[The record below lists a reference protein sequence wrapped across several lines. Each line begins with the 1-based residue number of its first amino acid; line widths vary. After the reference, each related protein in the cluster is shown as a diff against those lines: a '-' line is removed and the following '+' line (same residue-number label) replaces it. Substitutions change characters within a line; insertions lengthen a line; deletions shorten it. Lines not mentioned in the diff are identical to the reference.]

1 MSFYVSNRE
10 ILGMLALEVLEVEL
24 DFAHVL
30 VDVVRGG
37 ECFAQGDGLCRK
49 IDTSQDDGNVRPLGY
64 VIEAPFPVGIGLAG
78 SFRCDGQMEM
88 LAFLGHT
95 DDRIYQRSLLVAIDG
110 DAAHPSED
118 RAEWPKEPV
127 LFNHE
132 TCITTDGSIKEL
144 ADE

>member
-1 MSFYVSNRE
+1 MSFYVSDRE
-10 ILGMLALEVLEVEL
+10 ILGMLALEVLEIEL
-24 DFAHVL
+24 DFTHVL

-37 ECFAQGDGLCRK
+37 EYLAQGDGLCCK
-49 IDTSQDDGNVRPLGY
+49 VDTGQDDGNVRPLGY
-64 VIEAPFPVGIGLAG
+64 VIEAPFPVGIGFAG

-88 LAFLGHT
+88 LAFLGHA
-95 DDRIYQRSLLVAIDG
+95 DDRIYQRSLLVAIYG

-118 RAEWPKEPV
+118 RAEWPEEPV
-127 LFNHE
+127 LLHHE

>member
-1 MSFYVSNRE
+1 MSFYVSDRE

-49 IDTSQDDGNVRPLGY
+49 IDTGQDDGNVRPLGY

-95 DDRIYQRSLLVAIDG
+95 DNRIYQRSLLVAIYG

-118 RAEWPKEPV
+118 GAKWPKEPV
-127 LFNHE
+127 LLHHE